1 MAISH
6 EVEANPLETRESGN
20 HGHDARKP

>member
-20 HGHDARKP
+20 HGHDGS